1 MNEAPS
7 RARCCPRGR
16 PGIGGRDHGEL
27 SPPFAGKLRLRN
39 DRDCHCTIDVSTPQ
53 QIEASHFLPSV
64 LTLRPRPSSNQPL
77 AAGDYV
83 DHTTQL
89 QSPLRTILTV
99 GMDGTSSSS
108 RLPEIPFLSRMA
120 PACQSQFLFKCIR
133 EQVGKGNDAPALEAF
148 ETTLETRWMV
158 GVGERN
164 GRVVPG
170 EKDLSGEVGMKKRV
184 HDEHKVTRDDI
195 LSGEM

>member
-1 MNEAPS
+1 MKEAPC

-77 AAGDYV
+77 AAGDHF
-83 DHTTQL
+83 DHTAQL

-99 GMDGTSSSS
+99 
-108 RLPEIPFLSRMA
+108 
-120 PACQSQFLFKCIR
+120 
-133 EQVGKGNDAPALEAF
+133 
-148 ETTLETRWMV
+148 RWMEHLPRLV
-158 GVGERN
+158 SLEYFFCRASPPHVSPSFYSNVFVNRSA
-164 GRVVPG
+164 RVKMHLRSRHSRQLWRRG
-170 EKDLSGEVGMKKRV
+170 GW
-184 HDEHKVTRDDI
+184 
-195 LSGEM
+195 